1 MQDTELEYVG
11 DTKYKIQLL
20 PLTAHSLVIETWQMG
35 GFAYTSMGNKLIN
48 ELSLWKSWE
57 ICKIYWLN
65 STGYKINYGISWTDT
80 KCYEK
85 LLPCAG
91 EQKSFVEERSESE
104 PER

>member
-48 ELSLWKSWE
+48 ELSL
-57 ICKIYWLN
+57 
-65 STGYKINYGISWTDT
+65 
-80 KCYEK
+80 
-85 LLPCAG
+85 
-91 EQKSFVEERSESE
+91 
-104 PER
+104 